1 MTDKS
6 KSRQSRNMKTL
17 LIEPFKQIKLGIYVL
32 LVSLVFTAA
41 FSALFLYASFQYYQ
55 HVMEIFEVVDP
66 KFKWD
71 VVNNSVFQSLI
82 WKLGVL
88 LVTFISTLFLIV
100 FRSTHKFYGP
110 LVGIE
115 RFVEGIT
122 KGEYRR
128 RVVIRKGDEL
138 GRLAQ
143 VLNEMAQ
150 KLEERH
156 GTSLPDRRRRDE
168 EAKSKTSIDSA
179 S

>member
-1 MTDKS
+1 MSDKS
-6 KSRQSRNMKTL
+6 KARKSRNIKTL
-17 LIEPFKQIKLGIYVL
+17 LIEPFKQIKLGLYVL
-32 LVSLVFTAA
+32 LVSLGFTCA
-41 FSALFLYASFQYYQ
+41 FAALFLYASYEYYQ
-55 HVMEIFEVVDP
+55 HVMEIFNVVDP
-66 KFKWD
+66 NYKWD
-71 VVNNSVFQSLI
+71 LVNNSVFQSLM

-88 LVTFISTLFLIV
+88 LVTFISTLFFVV

-115 RFVEGIT
+115 RFVEGIS

-156 GTSLPDRRRRDE
+156 GASLPDRRRREDE
-168 EAKSKTSIDSA
+168 GKNKKIDNA